1 MYAVLSQMNK
11 AATGRKKKPAQTHGT
26 VFIKNSHIM
35 FLSSP
40 AHCAFPNKAN
50 TLEFIIP
57 LYPMC
62 TNDLLSFM
70 HLANEQVQKGI
81 E

>member
-1 MYAVLSQMNK
+1 MNK
-11 AATGRKKKPAQTHGT
+11 AATGRKKNAQTLGT
-26 VFIKNSHIM
+26 AFIKNSHIM
-35 FLSSP
+35 FPRLP
-40 AHCAFPNKAN
+40 AQCAFPNKAN

-62 TNDLLSFM
+62 TSDLLSFM